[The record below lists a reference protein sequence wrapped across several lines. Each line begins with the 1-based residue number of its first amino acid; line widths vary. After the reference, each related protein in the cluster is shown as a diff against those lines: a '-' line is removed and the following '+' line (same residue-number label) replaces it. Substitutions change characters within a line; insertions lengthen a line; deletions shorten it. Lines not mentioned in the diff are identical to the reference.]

1 MRYLFAILLILQGCT
16 IGVKESSTGTPAVW
30 ANDGSA
36 VAFTLPEKGKYQ
48 IYIQNPDNPQSRQAI
63 GEVRELPV
71 KNLFFIKGLDY
82 LIIETTLP
90 DGGAKFDKLSLNGK
104 EITILETK
112 IPAAKLCKDNPTP
125 PPVVEQAI
133 LPSPDGRILASVG
146 SQDCGEVTINFL
158 QAVDLI
164 TVGSHTID
172 ITYPATATW
181 RNDGFLVLASKD
193 GKTAW
198 QMLANQPPTISVY
211 PKCLTP
217 VTSSNSIAA
226 DGRQVL
232 VSENGLTIEFTDKS
246 KAFGCQ

>member
-1 MRYLFAILLILQGCT
+1 MRRLFAILLILQGCT

-36 VAFTLPEKGKYQ
+36 VAFVLPEKGKYQ

-63 GEVRELPV
+63 GDVRDLPV

-112 IPAAKLCKDNPTP
+112 MPAAKLCKDKPTN
-125 PPVVEQAI
+125 PPVVDQAI
-133 LPSPDGRILASVG
+133 IPSPDGRILANVG
-146 SQDCGEVTINFL
+146 SQGCGEVTISFL
-158 QAVDLI
+158 QAIDLI
-164 TVGSHTID
+164 TVGSHNIE
-172 ITYPATATW
+172 ITQSANATW
-181 RNDGFLVLASKD
+181 RNDGFFVLASKD

-198 QMLANQPPTISVY
+198 QMLANQAPTTSVY
-211 PKCLTP
+211 PKCLKP
-217 VTSSNSIAA
+217 VTSSSSIAA
-226 DGRQVL
+226 DGRQAF
-232 VSENGLTIEFTDKS
+232 VSENNLVIEFTDKS
-246 KAFGCQ
+246 NTFGCQ